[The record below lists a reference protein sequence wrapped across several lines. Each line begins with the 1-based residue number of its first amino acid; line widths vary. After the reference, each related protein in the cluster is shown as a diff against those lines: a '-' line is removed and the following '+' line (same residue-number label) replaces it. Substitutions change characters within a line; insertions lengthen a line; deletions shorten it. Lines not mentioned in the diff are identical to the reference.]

1 MTARSIIEQ
10 NRSTQSFGRYTFPS
24 SPGVHNIVL
33 HFRGYSYQGSDG
45 IVSGQ
50 VGANSEASIVLP
62 IPSNLED
69 SYSVQINQFELGATG
84 ALAADTLSGNLN
96 NVMRELGSIGLGT
109 EGGVSGFLSQ
119 LQGASA
125 FFGRNALD
133 SLGVGGLSAAVDVTS
148 GTAVNP
154 HVALRFEG
162 VDLKSHEFTW
172 TLSPKNEEEARSLR
186 DMINF
191 IRSKILPTYSGIG
204 GAGSGIPG
212 GGTAIS
218 RALLNYPSL
227 VDIYFTGLDQSYF
240 YYFKPAMIKTFRT
253 NYTPNGIALNRG
265 GRPSVIQMSMSLTE
279 ARIHTA
285 SDVNQG

>member
-1 MTARSIIEQ
+1 MSSVRNIAEQ
-10 NRSTQSFGRYTFPS
+10 NRANQSFGRYTFPS

-33 HFRGYSYQGSDG
+33 HFRGYSYDGTQG
-45 IVSGQ
+45 IVSGR
-50 VGANSEASIVLP
+50 VGADSQASVVLP

-69 SYSVQINQFELGATG
+69 TYSIQINQFELGATG
-84 ALAADTLSGNLN
+84 ALAADALSGNLN
-96 NVMRELGSIGLGT
+96 NVMSDLGKIGLGT
-109 EGGVSGFLSQ
+109 EGGISGFLSQ

-191 IRSKILPTYSGIG
+191 IRAKALPTYNTSQDGD
-204 GAGSGIPG
+204 SS
-212 GGTAIS
+212 IS
-218 RALLNYPSL
+218 RALLDYPSI

-265 GRPSVIQMSMSLTE
+265 GKPSVIQMSMSLTE